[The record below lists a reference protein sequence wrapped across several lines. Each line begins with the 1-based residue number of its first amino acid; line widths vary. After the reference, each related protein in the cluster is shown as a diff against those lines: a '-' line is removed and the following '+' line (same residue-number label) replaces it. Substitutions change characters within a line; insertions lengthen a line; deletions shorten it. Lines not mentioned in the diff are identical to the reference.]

1 MKNLLLK
8 EFKLSMHPTALIFL
22 SLSAMLIIPNYP
34 YYVTFFYT
42 GLAVFFTCLSGREN
56 KDILYTILLPVS
68 KKDIVKARFLFVI
81 IIQLAQLLLA
91 VPFALLRQSFDM
103 PGNQVGM
110 DANIAFFGLSFL
122 MLGIF
127 NLVYF
132 HVYYNDVNK
141 VGKAFAISSIVIT
154 LYIIIIEACTHAVP
168 FMRNYLDTRDPEY
181 LVYKLIVLAI
191 GILVYI
197 FMTAVSCK
205 KSIKSFESIDL

>member
-68 KKDIVKARFLFVI
+68 KKDIVKSRFLFVI

-91 VPFALLRQSFDM
+91 VPFALLRQSFDI
-103 PGNQVGM
+103 PGNLVGM
-110 DANIAFFGLSFL
+110 DANIAFFGLSFI

-154 LYIIIIEACTHAVP
+154 LYIIVIEACTHAVP
-168 FMRNYLDTRDPEY
+168 FMRNYLDTKDPEY
-181 LVYKLIVLAI
+181 LACKLIVLAA